1 MNLTY
6 QACTIDAFDTLLAI
20 QKKHVLHYE
29 DPTMIDM
36 HIVLQQIEQNLRANI
51 TNYIAV
57 YKANDV
63 VAYYHIVEDYD
74 LFWNLTFFYVFP
86 KYRSQGIGTL
96 VLQKLQKMVDDPIVV
111 NVYFRDTLLVD
122 YFEKH
127 DFQMKKVISKSR
139 MTLEW
144 K

>member
-6 QACTIDAFDTLLAI
+6 QACSIDELDTLLAI
-20 QKKHVLHYE
+20 QKNHVLRYE
-29 DPTMIDM
+29 DPTMTDM
-36 HIVLQQIEQNLRANI
+36 RIVLQQIEQNLRANI
-51 TNYIAV
+51 TSYTAV
-57 YKANDV
+57 YNHNEI
-63 VAYYHIVEDYD
+63 VAYYHIFEDYD
-74 LFWNLTFFYVFP
+74 LFWNLPFFYVYP
-86 KYRSQGIGTL
+86 KYRKKGIGTL
-96 VLQKLQKMVDDPIVV
+96 VIQKLQEMVDDPIVA

-122 YFEKH
+122 FFEKN